1 MLLTTP
7 PGATKLHAA
16 NMELLNS
23 LFDQAGPMVF
33 ANAQQVIDYVER
45 EIQLALPEGWTA
57 KRERTRSL
65 VWRIVSDNSG
75 PLQDYGLRVTEDWK
89 LFLIEHGNSD
99 VGPLNLHHALLNAK
113 VIDADA
119 LVHFPL
125 SLAIA
130 EVLRHCPPNQWGLT

>member
-1 MLLTTP
+1 
-7 PGATKLHAA
+7 
-16 NMELLNS
+16 
-23 LFDQAGPMVF
+23 MVF
-33 ANAQQVIDYVER
+33 TNAQQVIDYVES
-45 EIQLALPEGWTA
+45 EIQLALPDGWTA
-57 KRERTRSL
+57 KRESTRSL

-75 PLQDYGLRVTEDWK
+75 PLKDYGLRVTADWK
-89 LFLIEHGNSD
+89 LFIIEHGNSD

-130 EVLRHCPPNQWGLT
+130 EVMRHCQPNQWGLT